1 MGWGSAPTTRP
12 QGPVQRELF
21 PELSAGEQKVMD
33 ILLQSG
39 DGLPIN
45 TLVVKADIPIDRM
58 MAMLF
63 EMEMKGVVRPLAG
76 GVYRAIR

>member
-1 MGWGSAPTTRP
+1 
-12 QGPVQRELF
+12 
-21 PELSAGEQKVMD
+21 
-33 ILLQSG
+33 
-39 DGLPIN
+39 LPIN